1 MRNSYAANA
10 RPRKREGLKRL
21 ILEVDLPFLAE
32 IDGWG
37 ITSGHE
43 SRSAALRRLI
53 TFRTEMS
60 RSARCAQSATKDV
73 FQLG

>member
-53 TFRTEMS
+53 TTGLSVET
-60 RSARCAQSATKDV
+60 AKPLKKA
-73 FQLG
+73 G